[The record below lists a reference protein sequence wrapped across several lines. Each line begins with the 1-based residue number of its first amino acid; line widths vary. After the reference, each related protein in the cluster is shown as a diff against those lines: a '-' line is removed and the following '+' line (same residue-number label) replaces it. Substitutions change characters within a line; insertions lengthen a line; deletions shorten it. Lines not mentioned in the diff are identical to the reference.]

1 MLETRIGAFTV
12 TRVEEMLTPGFDP
25 AFLFP
30 QFDPAIY
37 DEMGDRIVSQGYLR
51 PPGVAAPA

>member
-1 MLETRIGAFTV
+1 MRKTRIGAFTV

-30 QFDPAIY
+30 EFDPR
-37 DEMGDRIVSQGYLR
+37 DLR
-51 PPGVAAPA
+51 RRADARERGIP